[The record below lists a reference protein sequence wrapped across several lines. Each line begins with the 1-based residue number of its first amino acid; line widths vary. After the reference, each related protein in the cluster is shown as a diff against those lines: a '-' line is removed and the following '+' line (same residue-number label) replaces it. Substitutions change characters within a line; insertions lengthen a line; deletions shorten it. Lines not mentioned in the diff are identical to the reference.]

1 MIDFVK
7 LQQLMKEQLE
17 IDRKIRIVNAE
28 GPTLAAALTEASTL
42 LDLPV
47 RRLEY
52 EVIER
57 GIRGIFG
64 AGRKEWKIKAYGKV
78 LTRETKISADAMNI
92 GEEAVS
98 LAAKN
103 VDGEV
108 FVRLD
113 PNGVLLKVSPP
124 TGSGNPATE
133 AMAMQA
139 LNDRS
144 VKNID
149 VNMVRA
155 VVEHAEGVYVKVGT
169 FDRNYSHDSNIRVE
183 ILDND
188 MKAFI
193 TVEPAGVNGC
203 DLSEDVIVNFL
214 RKNHI
219 VYGIKNDVIERFVDR
234 PIYKTP
240 VLVAEGIKEVN
251 GRNAYIEYK
260 FETNPNKMHL
270 RQSRTGTV
278 DFKNIQLIQN
288 VIENQPI
295 AVKIPAEE
303 GKKGR
308 TVKGEFLPAK
318 DGVDIS
324 LPLGKNV
331 HADKDGMVIFSN
343 INGQVMLA
351 NSVINVEPIF
361 LVEGNVC
368 LKTGNII
375 FLGTVVITGN
385 VEDGFSVKAAG
396 NIEVRGT
403 VACAEI
409 EAEGDI
415 SVAQGITGKATGH
428 VKAGGSIW
436 ARFIENAIIDA
447 GDMVVVSDGIINS
460 QVDAYKRIV
469 CQGKRARIVGGR
481 LRASEEINA
490 QIIGAS
496 SGAAETICEVGID
509 PSIKEALE
517 QLALDKERHKKELE
531 SVQAEMQMLINIK
544 AQRKSLPEDKEF
556 LLNELMDQRNSLAS
570 ELQDIDKEIGQK
582 QEEQSAIK
590 TRGRVSAANV
600 IYPGAKIIIRDVV
613 ESIRN
618 QYRAATFILENN
630 LIRVV
635 KYEEPDKDA
644 KREFEFVDE

>member
-17 IDRKIRIVNAE
+17 IDREIRIVNAE
-28 GPTLAAALTEASTL
+28 GQTLDAALREASTL
-42 LDLPV
+42 LDIPM
-47 RRLEY
+47 RRIEY

-57 GIRGIFG
+57 GFGGIFG

-78 LTRETKISADAMNI
+78 LMREANVSAGSADA
-92 GEEAVS
+92 GEKAVA
-98 LAAKN
+98 LVAKN

-108 FVRLD
+108 FVRL
-113 PNGVLLKVSPP
+113 NSSGVLLKVNPSI
-124 TGSGNPATE
+124 GSGRPATE
-133 AMAMQA
+133 AMAMLA

-144 VKNID
+144 VKDID

-169 FDRNYSHDSNIRVE
+169 FNRNYSHDSNIRVE
-183 ILDND
+183 IMDND

-193 TVEPAGVNGC
+193 IVEPAGVNGC

-214 RKNHI
+214 HKNHI
-219 VYGIKNDVIERFVDR
+219 VYGIKNDVIAQFVDH
-234 PIYKTP
+234 PVYKTP
-240 VLVAEGIKEVN
+240 TLVAEGIKEAN

-331 HADKDGMVIFSN
+331 HADKDGMVIFADIS
-343 INGQVMLA
+343 GQVMLA
-351 NSVINVEPIF
+351 NGVINVEPVF

-396 NIEVRGT
+396 NIEIRGT
-403 VACAEI
+403 VGCAEI

-415 SVAQGITGKATGH
+415 SVAQGITGKTTGH

-469 CQGKRARIVGGR
+469 CQGKRARIVGGK

-490 QIIGAS
+490 QIIGTS
-496 SGAAETICEVGID
+496 SGGTETICEVGID

-517 QLALDKERHKKELE
+517 ELAFDKERHKKELE

-544 AQRKSLPEDKEF
+544 TQRKSLPEDKEF
-556 LLNELMDQRNSLAS
+556 LLNELMDQRNNLIS
-570 ELQDIDKEIGQK
+570 ELQDIDKKIDQK
-582 QEEQSAIK
+582 QEEQSGIK
-590 TRGRVSAANV
+590 TRGRVSVANV
-600 IYPGAKIIIRDVV
+600 IYPGAKIVVRDVV

>member
-1 MIDFVK
+1 VIDFVK

-17 IDRKIRIVNAE
+17 IDRTIRIVNTE
-28 GPTLAAALTEASTL
+28 GPTLESALGEASTL
-42 LDLPV
+42 LDVPV
-47 RRLEY
+47 RHIEY
-52 EVIER
+52 EVVER
-57 GIRGIFG
+57 GFKGIFG
-64 AGRKEWKIKAYGKV
+64 SGKKEWKIKAYAKV
-78 LTRETKISADAMNI
+78 LAREAKASAGGEDA

-98 LAAKN
+98 LVARN
-103 VDGEV
+103 VNGEV
-108 FVRLD
+108 FVRLSAD
-113 PNGVLLKVSPP
+113 GVLLKVKPP
-124 TGSGNPATE
+124 VGSGMPVTE
-133 AMAMQA
+133 EMAIQA
-139 LNDRS
+139 LNDRV
-144 VKNID
+144 VKTYD
-149 VNMVRA
+149 ANMTRS
-155 VVEHAEGVYVKVGT
+155 VVEHAEGVYIKIGT
-169 FDRNYSHDSNIRVE
+169 FNRNYSRDSNIRVE
-183 ILDND
+183 ITDSD

-193 TVEPAGVNGC
+193 VVEPAGVNGC
-203 DLSEDVIVNFL
+203 DLSEDIIVSFL
-214 RKNHI
+214 HKNHI
-219 VYGIKNDVIERFVDR
+219 VYGIKRDVIEQFVDY

-260 FETNPNKMHL
+260 FETNSKKVHL
-270 RQSRTGTV
+270 RESRTGKV

-288 VIENQPI
+288 VIENQPV

-318 DGVDIS
+318 DGVDIP

-331 HADKDGMVIFSN
+331 HADKDGVVILSD
-343 INGQVMLA
+343 INGQVALA
-351 NSVINVEPIF
+351 NGVINVEPVF

-375 FLGTVVITGN
+375 FLGTVVVTGN

-396 NIEVRGT
+396 NIEIKGSVG
-403 VACAEI
+403 CAEM

-415 SVAQGITGKATGH
+415 SVAQGITGKTTGH
-428 VKAGGSIW
+428 VKAGKSIW

-447 GDMVVVSDGIINS
+447 GDMVMVSDGIINS

-490 QIIGAS
+490 QIIGTS
-496 SGAAETICEVGID
+496 SGGAETICEVGID

-531 SVQAEMQMLINIK
+531 NVQAEMQTLINIK
-544 AQRKSLPEDKEF
+544 TQRKSLPEDKEF
-556 LLNELMDQRNSLAS
+556 LLNEFMDQRNNLVS
-570 ELQDIDKEIGQK
+570 ELQDIDKEIEKK

-590 TRGRVSAANV
+590 TRGRVSVANV
-600 IYPGAKIIIRDVV
+600 IYPGSKVVIRDVV
-613 ESIRN
+613 EPIRS
-618 QYRAATFILENN
+618 QYRAATFVLEDN

-644 KREFEFVDE
+644 KREFESVDD

>member
-7 LQQLMKEQLE
+7 LQQLMKDQLE
-17 IDRKIRIVNAE
+17 IDRTIRIVNTE
-28 GPTLAAALTEASTL
+28 GPTLESALEEASTL
-42 LDLPV
+42 LNIPV
-47 RRLEY
+47 RRIEY

-57 GIRGIFG
+57 GFGGVFG
-64 AGRKEWKIKAYGKV
+64 AGKKEWKIKTYAKA
-78 LTRETKISADAMNI
+78 LMRKTKISADSESV

-98 LAAKN
+98 TATMN
-103 VDGEV
+103 SDGEM
-108 FVRLD
+108 FVMLN
-113 PNGVLLKVSPP
+113 PNGALLKVKPP
-124 TGSGNPATE
+124 TGSGRSVTE
-133 AMAMQA
+133 AMAIQA
-139 LNDRS
+139 LNDRNI
-144 VKNID
+144 KDID
-149 VNMVRA
+149 VNMVCA
-155 VVEHAEGVYVKVGT
+155 VVGHAEGVYIKVGT
-169 FDRNYSHDSNIRVE
+169 FNRNYSHDSNLRVE
-183 ILDND
+183 VMDND

-193 TVEPAGVNGC
+193 TVEPAGVHGC
-203 DLSEDVIVNFL
+203 DLSEEIIVDL
-214 RKNHI
+214 LHKNHI
-219 VYGIKNDVIERFVDR
+219 VYGIKNDVIEHFVDH
-234 PIYKTP
+234 PVYKTP
-240 VLVAEGIKEVN
+240 VLVAEGMKEAN

-270 RQSRTGTV
+270 RESRTGMI

-288 VIENQPI
+288 VIDNQPV

-324 LPLGKNV
+324 LPLGNHV
-331 HADKDGMVIFSN
+331 HADKDGMTILAD

-351 NSVINVEPIF
+351 NGVVNVEPVF
-361 LVEGNVC
+361 LVQGNVC

-375 FLGTVVITGN
+375 FLGNVVVTGN

-396 NIEVRGT
+396 DIEVKGT
-403 VACAEI
+403 VECAEM
-409 EAEGDI
+409 EAEGNI
-415 SVAQGITGKATGH
+415 SVAQGITGKTTGH
-428 VKAGGSIW
+428 VKAGKSIW

-490 QIIGAS
+490 QVIGTS
-496 SGAAETICEVGID
+496 SGGTETICEVGID

-517 QLALDKERHKKELE
+517 QLALDKERYKKELE
-531 SVQAEMQMLINIK
+531 NVQAEMQMLINIK

-556 LLNELMDQRNSLAS
+556 LLNELMDQRNSLVS
-570 ELQDIDKEIGQK
+570 ELEDIDKEIEQK
-582 QEEQSAIK
+582 QEEQSAVK
-590 TRGRVSAANV
+590 TRGRVSVANK
-600 IYPGAKIIIRDVV
+600 IYPGARIVIRDVV
-613 ESIRN
+613 ENIRN
-618 QYRAATFILENN
+618 EYRAATFVLEDN

-644 KREFEFVDE
+644 KREFESMND